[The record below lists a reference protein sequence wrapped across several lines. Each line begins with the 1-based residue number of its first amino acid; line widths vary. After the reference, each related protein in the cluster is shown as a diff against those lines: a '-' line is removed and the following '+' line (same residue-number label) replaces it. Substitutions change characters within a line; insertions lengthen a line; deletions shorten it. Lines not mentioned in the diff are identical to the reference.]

1 MAKRNTK
8 PASGTRDF
16 LPAALLRRRHA
27 IQCLEIVFLNHGFLP
42 LETPAF
48 ERLETLGGLYGEEGD
63 KLIFKILRRGDI
75 SAQDAD
81 NLADLALR
89 YDLTVPAAR
98 AVAQAGLQHNFRRY
112 QIGPVWRAERAAA
125 GRFREFW
132 QCDVDLY
139 GVGSPAGEVET
150 LLALSG
156 GLWTLGVYDYTI
168 FINTRTLLVALCN
181 AFAIDEADRK
191 LVLIVLDKLDK
202 IGFEKTAQEL
212 RTRAAQEATN
222 AKPILDLANR
232 LSPSFNLEILKM
244 EEIATSDSLKL
255 LQEIKDCFAPA
266 AIERPSIVI
275 NPLLA
280 RGLDYYTGFIFEIR
294 AEGGKDA
301 IAAGGRYDDLMK
313 AVSGVESQVCGG
325 SLGLERILAL
335 HEHEE
340 ETHEEVTGIE
350 PSIKGRTRNILRQQA
365 AWTIHVTLFA
375 EELRA
380 DTYQL
385 SQRLREQS
393 LSVFTESNGTLV
405 AQLRRANKIGRRWC
419 VVYGYYERENKI
431 LTLRDLK
438 SRTEESFPLSNL
450 EEVKKRVLAS
460 KDKS

>member
-16 LPAALLRRRHA
+16 LPAALLRRRVA
-27 IQCLEIVFLNHGFLP
+27 IRRLEAVFEQHGFLP

-98 AVAQAGLQHNFRRY
+98 AVAQAGLHHNFRRY

-150 LLALSG
+150 LAALSA
-156 GLWTLGVYDYTI
+156 GLQALEVRDYTI
-168 FINTRTLLVALCN
+168 YINARPLLTALCD
-181 AFAIDEADRK
+181 AFAIDPADRK

-202 IGFEKTAQEL
+202 IGFEKTAEEL
-212 RTRAAQEATN
+212 KTRATQEAKN
-222 AKPILDLANR
+222 AKPIADLAAR
-232 LSPSFNLEILKM
+232 LTPDFREQIFALE
-244 EEIATSDSLKL
+244 EVAQNDSVKL
-255 LQEIKDCFAPA
+255 LKEIEACLSAAVQDAPA
-266 AIERPSIVI
+266 VVLD
-275 NPLLA
+275 PLLA

-294 AEGGKDA
+294 TQGNKDA
-301 IAAGGRYDDLMK
+301 IAGGGRYDDLMK

-335 HEHEE
+335 HEDKPTEK
-340 ETHEEVTGIE
+340 TTM
-350 PSIKGRTRNILRQQA
+350 RTTVATTLSEKQIQQQA
-365 AWTIHVTLFA
+365 QQQILHMTLLDA
-375 EELRA
+375 ELRTE
-380 DTYQL
+380 TYQL
-385 SQRLREQS
+385 SQELRT
-393 LSVFTESNGTLV
+393 LGLAIFTESGGKLDS
-405 AQLRRANKIGRRWC
+405 QLRRANEAGRRWC
-419 VVYGYYERENKI
+419 VLYGSDEVASQS
-431 LTLRDLK
+431 LTLKDLANGTQHK
-438 SRTEESFPLSNL
+438 IALNNL
-450 EEVKKRVLAS
+450 EEVKKLVEAG
-460 KDKS
+460 